1 MVKISSEITFA
12 FSFFFF
18 FFFFETHFLLVEYIY
33 KNNIIEMTNDI
44 ALYFSSIMKEAEA
57 KKLRKFD

>member
-12 FSFFFF
+12 FSFFF

-44 ALYFSSIMKEAEA
+44 VLYFFSIMKEAEA
-57 KKLRKFD
+57 KKLRQFD